1 MPRKPDG
8 GVRPFS
14 RSQEARQWS
23 HWNGVADAR
32 PDPRPENDPD
42 ALESL
47 IATTAARFARG
58 DEGRDGRGRWTAGGR
73 SNPDRDVAIHLT
85 RVAYG
90 LTVREVGVIFGL
102 KCRKAVMRAIRRGRE
117 AVERDRGN
125 PAPPILPPKN
135 EPKW

>member
-23 HWNGVADAR
+23 HWAGVADAR
-32 PDPRPENDPD
+32 PEPRPESDPD
-42 ALESL
+42 AVEAL
-47 IATTAARFARG
+47 IASTAARFARG
-58 DEGRDGRGRWTAGGR
+58 DKSRDDRGRWMAGGR
-73 SNPDRDVAIHLT
+73 SNPDRDVRIYLT

-90 LTVREVGVIFGL
+90 LTIREVGAMFALSRRASVM
-102 KCRKAVMRAIRRGRE
+102 KAIHRGRE
-117 AVERDRGN
+117 LIERDREN
-125 PAPPILPPKN
+125 PKPPFEVPKN